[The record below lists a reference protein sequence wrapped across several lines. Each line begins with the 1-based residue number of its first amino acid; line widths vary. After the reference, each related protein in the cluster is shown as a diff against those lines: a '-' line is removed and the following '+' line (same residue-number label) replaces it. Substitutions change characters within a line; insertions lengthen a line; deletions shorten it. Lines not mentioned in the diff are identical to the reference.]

1 MRAFAASAPR
11 VAPAATPRTAGVPL
25 ARAAKRHPAP
35 APDRAPRSHRG
46 ATTRRAAIMSPTLEV
61 APSASTPE
69 KVHLVAIVPDA
80 PSFLPSPPGIPE
92 SYLPAGP
99 GPDWME
105 VMSHMALRLTW
116 VDPGFSMDV
125 FLHDADPALI
135 DVSAARADVFVVVGV
150 RDDALAAR
158 LADQLAAVPTGA
170 ALGCCDALDAQS
182 RVVFQPV
189 NDLRAMEA
197 KLNPWGRASKD
208 LRLMEQVR
216 GLFSRENHLDLLFLH
231 LLLVDASGTRVP
243 AVDINQDLN
252 VGNVWCIA
260 KNCNKQLL
268 ACYQNDRCRLSLDC
282 IDGCGLND
290 QVCTYTCI
298 RSYQNDQF
306 QMLSRCMLHKH
317 NCLGNDA
324 TRPELPEVL
333 PMTTFR
339 GKPLTH
345 DVAEQIM
352 QGWYGDG
359 PEDKPYSWLAVA
371 GQNPAYDHFPCQYQI
386 WYRGKAKGSF
396 WYNPVFKV
404 QTLDGKEVW
413 RRSDYRCKRGDVPG
427 TFYFSFMDN
436 GVTSLEY
443 WRIVDAADDLS
454 WSLYYYAGAAKV
466 AGQVRRAFEFE
477 PHARFFPSFD
487 HPTLAATP
495 LDGTVADSSTP
506 LLPTPPRSQAYIGAV
521 LATKD
526 GMWPDPSHL
535 PRIER
540 SLWEGCGVK
549 LWEMCEVDNCEC
561 GGAPLEPYH
570 DPVLMPSLAGGE

>member
-1 MRAFAASAPR
+1 MSSCAARASLATPARAARPRDARRRRVGSGSRRASAP
-11 VAPAATPRTAGVPL
+11 PRAGV
-25 ARAAKRHPAP
+25 
-35 APDRAPRSHRG
+35 G
-46 ATTRRAAIMSPTLEV
+46 AVLSPTLETDP
-61 APSASTPE
+61 ALTASTTAR
-69 KVHLVAIVPDA
+69 LVAVVPGGGA
-80 PSFLPSPPGIPE
+80 ASFLPYPPGLPE
-92 SYLPAGP
+92 DARPAGRS

-116 VDPGFSMDV
+116 VDPGFAMDV
-125 FLHDADPALI
+125 FAHDAPLDAI
-135 DVSAARADVFVVVGV
+135 VKSASSADVFVVVGV
-150 RDDALAAR
+150 GDGALADALRDALAG
-158 LADQLAAVPTGA
+158 VPTGA
-170 ALGCCDALDAQS
+170 ALGCGAVLTKES
-182 RVVFQPV
+182 RVAFQPV
-189 NDLRAMEA
+189 SEMRAMEA
-197 KLNPWGRASKD
+197 KLVPWGQASKD
-208 LRLMEQVR
+208 LRLMEQVTS
-216 GLFSRENHLDLLFLH
+216 LFKRENHLDLLFLH
-231 LLLVDASGTRVP
+231 MLLLDAAGARVP

-268 ACYQNDRCRLSLDC
+268 QCYQNDRCVKSLDC
-282 IDGCGLND
+282 IDACGLND

-306 QMLSRCMLHKH
+306 QLLARCMLHKN

-324 TRPELPEVL
+324 VRPALPEVL

-339 GKPLTH
+339 GEPLTH
-345 DVAEQIM
+345 DVAERIM

-359 PEDKPYSWLAVA
+359 PDSKPYSWLAVA

-386 WYRGKAKGSF
+386 WYRGKARNSF

-404 QTLDGKEVW
+404 QTLEGTEVW

-443 WRIVDAADDLS
+443 WRVVDAADDLS

-466 AGQVRRAFEFE
+466 AGQ
-477 PHARFFPSFD
+477 
-487 HPTLAATP
+487 
-495 LDGTVADSSTP
+495 
-506 LLPTPPRSQAYIGAV
+506 AYIGAV

-526 GMWPDPSHL
+526 GMWPEREHL
-535 PRIER
+535 PRIEK

-549 LWEMCEVDNCEC
+549 LWEMCEVDNSAC
-561 GGAPLEPYH
+561 GGAPLDPYH
-570 DPVLMPSLAGGE
+570 EPVLMPALA

>member
-1 MRAFAASAPR
+1 
-11 VAPAATPRTAGVPL
+11 
-25 ARAAKRHPAP
+25 
-35 APDRAPRSHRG
+35 
-46 ATTRRAAIMSPTLEV
+46 MSPTLEV

-80 PSFLPSPPGIPE
+80 PSFLPYPPGIPE
-92 SYLPAGP
+92 SYRPAGP
-99 GPDWME
+99 GPDWLE

-135 DVSAARADVFVVVGV
+135 DASAARADVFVVVGV
-150 RDDALAAR
+150 HDDALAAR

-306 QMLSRCMLHKH
+306 QKLSRCMLHKH

-339 GKPLTH
+339 GEPLTH

-466 AGQVRRAFEFE
+466 AGQVRHAFDFQLH
-477 PHARFFPSFD
+477 PRFFSSFN
-487 HPTLAATP
+487 HPTLAATRLTEP
-495 LDGTVADSSTP
+495 SLTLQLAISGVHRRGSRDKRRDVA
-506 LLPTPPRSQAYIGAV
+506 RSLASAEDRAIAV
-521 LATKD
+521 G
-526 GMWPDPSHL
+526 GMWGEAVGDV
-535 PRIER
+535 R
-540 SLWEGCGVK
+540 
-549 LWEMCEVDNCEC
+549 
-561 GGAPLEPYH
+561 GG
-570 DPVLMPSLAGGE
+570 

>member
-1 MRAFAASAPR
+1 
-11 VAPAATPRTAGVPL
+11 
-25 ARAAKRHPAP
+25 
-35 APDRAPRSHRG
+35 
-46 ATTRRAAIMSPTLEV
+46 MSPTLE
-61 APSASTPE
+61 SATESSPGAGGNPV
-69 KVHLVAIVPDA
+69 KLVAVVPGGGA
-80 PSFLPSPPGIPE
+80 PSFLPYPPGLPE
-92 SYLPAGP
+92 THRFGGPGTP

-105 VMSHMALRLTW
+105 VMSHMALRLSWT
-116 VDPGFSMDV
+116 DPGFAMDV
-125 FLHDADPALI
+125 FAHDADADLI
-135 DVSAARADVFVVVGV
+135 AASAADADVFVVLDVK
-150 RDDALAAR
+150 DDRTCAR
-158 LADQLAAVPTGA
+158 LAELLAGVPTGA
-170 ALGCCDALDAQS
+170 ALGCGPALEKTC
-182 RVVFQPV
+182 RVVFQPL
-189 NDLRAMEA
+189 NEMRQMQAR
-197 KLNPWGRASKD
+197 LNPWGRASKD
-208 LRLMEQVR
+208 LRLMEQVK
-216 GLFSRENHLDLLFLH
+216 GLFERKNHLDLLFLH
-231 LLLVDASGTRVP
+231 LLLIDASGTRVP

-260 KNCNKQLL
+260 SNCNKQLL
-268 ACYQNDRCRLSLDC
+268 ACYGNDLCKKSLDC

-324 TRPELPEVL
+324 IRPELPEVL
-333 PMTTFR
+333 PMRTFR
-339 GKPLTH
+339 GEPLTH
-345 DVAEQIM
+345 DAAEAIM

-359 PEDKPYSWLAVA
+359 PGAKPYSWLAVA

-386 WYRGKAKGSF
+386 WYRGKARGSF

-404 QTLDGKEVW
+404 QTLDGEEVW

-466 AGQVRRAFEFE
+466 AGQ
-477 PHARFFPSFD
+477 
-487 HPTLAATP
+487 
-495 LDGTVADSSTP
+495 
-506 LLPTPPRSQAYIGAV
+506 AYIGAV

-526 GMWPDPSHL
+526 GAWPAEREL
-535 PRIER
+535 PRIEK

-549 LWEMCEVDNCEC
+549 LWEMCEVDNCAC

-570 DPVLMPSLAGGE
+570 EPVLMPSLIE